1 MRVCFIDFANWD
13 YDVSS
18 PLTRPL
24 GGSQSAM
31 CYLAVEMA
39 KAGHQVT
46 VVTGSTKSA
55 GIVMGVECLGS
66 HPSQYPTIPQQV
78 FDAVIA
84 LNAPG
89 HGRSLR
95 AVLPSSTRLILWTQ
109 HAANQ
114 PVMRLRLSDAEHRD
128 AWDDIVCVS
137 NWQRD
142 DVIAKFGI
150 GQDRVTVIRNA
161 IAPAFEALFTSHSD
175 LVAAKDNDTLRLAYT
190 STPYR
195 GLKLLSDIF
204 RPYRAINP
212 DAALE
217 VYSSMAVYMED
228 AAADRDKFAAIYDA
242 VSETD
247 GAELIGSLPQPE
259 LAQQLRG
266 AHILAYPNAFP
277 ETSCISVMEALAAGM
292 RVVTSDLGALPETCE
307 GFAQLVPISIEID
320 DVNASIAVNNGA
332 DYTAEFVHALMRSTY
347 TTAGLWDQ
355 VAHMNLHHTWAIRA
369 RQWTEYLNAA

>member
-1 MRVCFIDFANWD
+1 MRICFIDFAPWD
-13 YDVSS
+13 YDVAT
-18 PLTRPL
+18 PTLRPL

-31 CYLAVEMA
+31 CYLAVELA
-39 KAGHQVT
+39 KAGHEVT
-46 VVTGSTKSA
+46 TVTGTVKPTSV
-55 GIVMGVECLGS
+55 VMGVECRG
-66 HPSQYPTIPQQV
+66 PNDPVEQRA
-78 FDAVIA
+78 FDVVVA
-84 LNAPG
+84 LNAPRHG
-89 HGRSLR
+89 HRLRSL
-95 AVLPSSTRLILWTQ
+95 LPLPTRLILWTQ

-114 PVMRLRLSDAEHRD
+114 PVMRDGLVEQGD
-128 AWDDIVCVS
+128 AWDGIVCVS
-137 NWQRD
+137 AWQAF
-142 DVIAKFGI
+142 DVIRKFGI
-150 GQDRVTVIRNA
+150 DMDRVHVIRNA
-161 IAPAFEALFTSHSD
+161 IAPAFEKLFASHSD
-175 LVAAKDNDTLRLAYT
+175 LVAAKHNDTLRLAYT

-195 GLKLLSDIF
+195 GLKLLPDIF

-228 AAADRDKFAAIYDA
+228 AAADRGKFAAIYNA

-247 GAELIGSLPQPE
+247 GADLIGSLPQPE
-259 LAQQLRG
+259 LAQRLRG

-277 ETSCISVMEALAAGM
+277 ETSCISVMEALAAGI

-320 DVNASIAVNNGA
+320 DANASIAVNNGA